1 MYPQK
6 MRWHYKKDLYGKEW
20 YAEQMAKAKRA

>member
-6 MRWHYKKDLYGKEW
+6 MRWHYKKDLHGKEW
-20 YAEQMAKAKRA
+20 YAEQMAKARRA